1 MTSEIRQSEPTY
13 TTFVGPLR
21 LVTAPLPE
29 MLRQTSLHIGSRG
42 DQGVIMFADA
52 TGRHADFD
60 FSGTLEQVLER
71 ALLSEKILPSENME
85 RPRLVGPGRPK
96 LGVVSREVSL
106 LPRHWQWLE
115 TQRGGASA
123 SLRRLIDE
131 ARKADPAGERRRL
144 TTEAAG
150 RFMTVMAGDLPGY
163 EEATRALYAHDTA
176 QLQSQIAGWPEDIQ
190 NHIAYLLDPPF
201 SLQG

>member
-1 MTSEIRQSEPTY
+1 MTSELKPSEPTY

-21 LVTAPLPE
+21 LVTAPLAE
-29 MLRQTSLHIGSRG
+29 MLRQTRLHLESKG
-42 DQGVIMFADA
+42 DQGVIVFADA

-71 ALLSEKILPSENME
+71 ALPPAKLAQSQPI
-85 RPRLVGPGRPK
+85 GPGRPK

-115 TQRGGASA
+115 GQRGGASA

-144 TTEAAG
+144 ATEAAG
-150 RFMTVMAGDLPGY
+150 RFMTIMAGDLPGY
-163 EEATRALYAHDTA
+163 EEATRALYSHDA
-176 QLQSQIAGWPEDIQ
+176 ERLQQLTAGWPEAVQ
-190 NHIAYLLDPPF
+190 SHILYLLDPPF
-201 SLQG
+201 NVQG